1 MEHNVAKL
9 NEYLKRTEDKFDSI
23 GGYESMLSGL
33 VTQVSE
39 IYGENTAKNFCYQIG
54 SKPGEKI
61 AQKILELNKGKL
73 FEDPVEAFV
82 HLMSRIKAYYD
93 SKIISIDESQPGTIK
108 IKFSNRC
115 YLENLFDRNS
125 DIKKGSIICRVTKG
139 YLESAMKILTGK
151 KPTLNCSVG
160 ADNNCVE
167 EIIFS

>member
-1 MEHNVAKL
+1 MEHNITKL

-61 AQKILELNKGKL
+61 AQKILELNNGKL
-73 FEDPVEAFV
+73 YSDPVEAFIN
-82 HLMSRIKAYYD
+82 LMSRIKAYYD
-93 SKIISIDESQPGTIK
+93 VKIISIDESQPGIIK
-108 IKFSNRC
+108 IKFNNRC
-115 YLENLFDRNS
+115 YLDNLFTRNNE
-125 DIKKGSIICRVTKG
+125 IKKGGIICRVTRG
-139 YLESAMKILTGK
+139 YLEMAMKVLTGK

-160 ADNNCVE
+160 ADNLCAE
-167 EIIFS
+167 ELVFN